1 MLCLSK
7 KTEYALIALGYL
19 AERPG
24 RVISAREIAS
34 AFDLP
39 LSLLKNIL
47 KTLNRQ
53 GLLDSERGSRGGYRI
68 GESLASASL
77 HELITVLDGDA
88 PEVELVEVHQDPQG
102 TEHRPLSTHASV
114 QALNLRL
121 LRFLRDVKL
130 ADLVMP
136 GRRIDVPIERVK
148 RTVRSS
154 NEQSEQLVTS
164 Y

>member
-24 RVISAREIAS
+24 RVVSAREIAS

-39 LSLLKNIL
+39 LPLLMNIL
-47 KTLNRQ
+47 KTLNRNSV
-53 GLLDSERGSRGGYRI
+53 LDSERGVRGGYRI
-68 GESLASASL
+68 GPALESASL
-77 HELITVLDGDA
+77 HELIAIVDGEA
-88 PEVELVEVHQDPQG
+88 AELVEVHQDPQG
-102 TEHRPLSTHASV
+102 IEHRPLSAYASV

-121 LRFLRDVKL
+121 TRFLREVKV

-136 GRRIDVPIERVK
+136 GRRIDVPSERVK
-148 RTVRSS
+148 RTG
-154 NEQSEQLVTS
+154 LVAVS
-164 Y
+164 